1 MQAPGRFLQ
10 VDHSIVRATD
20 KGALVVLGVAGAEQP
35 GIFKIPVPEDP
46 GARHPRHG
54 WAPSNRQLTPP
65 STERGEG
72 AQEEMMTSR
81 LFRRALVVAVSLV
94 LALAPSGAGAQTPW
108 TAPEPEKNKKGPVAA
123 GPKAVEQGKKVMQVN
138 CAGCHGNTGEGNGP
152 AAIALSPKP
161 ADWTSKKVQDE
172 TDGEIFWKITS
183 GRGPMPSWRH
193 LPEADRWAL
202 VQYIRSLKK

>member
-1 MQAPGRFLQ
+1 
-10 VDHSIVRATD
+10 
-20 KGALVVLGVAGAEQP
+20 
-35 GIFKIPVPEDP
+35 
-46 GARHPRHG
+46 
-54 WAPSNRQLTPP
+54 
-65 STERGEG
+65 
-72 AQEEMMTSR
+72 MTSH
-81 LFRRALVVAVSLV
+81 LPRRALVVAVSLV
-94 LALAPSGAGAQTPW
+94 FALVPSSAGAQTPW
-108 TAPEPEKNKKGPVAA
+108 TAPEPEKNKKSPFAA

-183 GRGPMPSWRH
+183 GRGPMPSWKH